1 MIAIGH
7 EILENGDLIKIE
19 YYDVHGSHIVDVV
32 WDENDPQ
39 DAEHRKF
46 FREWA
51 VKMVKQLGYDV
62 PQ

>member
-1 MIAIGH
+1 MAIPA
-7 EILENGDLIKIE
+7 EIIENGDLIKIE
-19 YYDVHGSHIVDVV
+19 YYDAAGSHIVDVV

-51 VKMVKQLGYDV
+51 NKMVGQLGYEV
-62 PQ
+62 AK